1 MTETQGLEGCCGA
14 YRRAG
19 RGSTRHASVI
29 ATSGVDDPAT
39 DNACT
44 TATLPPLEYRMLLG
58 SLLQSFILISF
69 VHAQL
74 LTQDS
79 MDLELK
85 MMSVTETGPDDHLG
99 HVPLDVENYPVAPP
113 TLQLEQVQVFI
124 RHGMF

>member
-1 MTETQGLEGCCGA
+1 M
-14 YRRAG
+14 
-19 RGSTRHASVI
+19 I

-44 TATLPPLEYRMLLG
+44 YYRDPPPLESRMLLG
-58 SLLQSFILISF
+58 NLLQYFILISF

-79 MDLELK
+79 MGLELK

-99 HVPLDVENYPVAPP
+99 HVPLDVENYPVVPP

-124 RHGMF
+124 RHGVF